1 MADSRNPDLALRPSV
16 IDRLLGA
23 AGPAGGGTDPAGS
36 VRMMK
41 AAVLRDLEWLLN
53 TRRIYTGVGQGRPEL
68 EKSLYRYGLADV
80 TSLERGSSVSASLL
94 ARDLAESIRL
104 FEPRLSQVRVTQK
117 AEDDPASRVIHF
129 LVEAMLDIDP
139 EPMPIAFDTRL
150 EVGRGDFK
158 VEAESV

>member
-1 MADSRNPDLALRPSV
+1 MTDPRRPDLALRPSV
-16 IDRLLGA
+16 LDRLLGE

-36 VRMMK
+36 VQATR

-53 TRRIYTGVGQGRPEL
+53 TRRIYTGTGDGRPEL

-104 FEPRLSQVRVTQK
+104 FEPRLSQVRVVLQ
-117 AEDDPASRVIHF
+117 EQDDPNSRVIHF

-150 EVGRGDFK
+150 EVGRGAFE
-158 VEAESV
+158 VEAERV

>member
-1 MADSRNPDLALRPSV
+1 MSSRTPDLSLRPSV

-23 AGPAGGGTDPAGS
+23 ASPGGGGAESVGS
-36 VRMMK
+36 VAQTQ

-53 TRRIYTGVGQGRPEL
+53 TRRIYTGVGEGRPEL

-80 TSLERGSSVSASLL
+80 TSLERGSSVSAGLL

-104 FEPRLSQVRVTQK
+104 FEPRLSQVRVT
-117 AEDDPASRVIHF
+117 ARTEADPASRVVRF

-139 EPMPIAFDTRL
+139 EPMPVAFDTRL
-150 EVGRGDFK
+150 EVGRGNFR
-158 VEAESV
+158 VEPDHV